1 MAYINC
7 PQCKNK
13 ANDLLTYCKCG
24 YQLNKLN
31 DKSEYT
37 EKDIEN
43 KSNNISYN
51 EVVVTDIKMSFGSMV
66 VFMVKWVI
74 ASIPAVIILF
84 LISSVVGLFLGMVV
98 EILFGGELFQY
109 FS

>member
-1 MAYINC
+1 M
-7 PQCKNK
+7 KEK
-13 ANDLLTYCKCG
+13 E
-24 YQLNKLN
+24 
-31 DKSEYT
+31 DKS
-37 EKDIEN
+37 DN
-43 KSNNISYN
+43 SN

-84 LISSVVGLFLGMVV
+84 LIGSVLVLFFGMVV